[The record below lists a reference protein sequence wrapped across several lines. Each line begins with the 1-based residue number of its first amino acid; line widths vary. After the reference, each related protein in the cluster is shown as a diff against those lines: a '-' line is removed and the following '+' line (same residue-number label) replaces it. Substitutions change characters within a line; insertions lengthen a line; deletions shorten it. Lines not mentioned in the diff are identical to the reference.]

1 MDYCNNFS
9 SDRNLCFIK
18 GNLDEIKN
26 RGYCILDFNFS
37 LWLLKGSPTLE
48 NAVITIGLFIIS
60 SELMLWKKYF
70 EIDKNTAVSFMR
82 LKNDISNISKKLD
95 GIEKLIRNKK

>member
-1 MDYCNNFS
+1 MKLKIEDIVFWV
-9 SDRNLCFIK
+9 L
-18 GNLDEIKN
+18 
-26 RGYCILDFNFS
+26 ILATIVVL

-70 EIDKNTAVSFMR
+70 EIGKNTAVSFMR

-95 GIEKLIRNKK
+95 VIEKLIKNKK

>member
-1 MDYCNNFS
+1 MKLKIEDIVFW
-9 SDRNLCFIK
+9 
-18 GNLDEIKN
+18 
-26 RGYCILDFNFS
+26 ILILATVAVI

>member
-1 MDYCNNFS
+1 MHPYQPAN
-9 SDRNLCFIK
+9 
-18 GNLDEIKN
+18 
-26 RGYCILDFNFS
+26 
-37 LWLLKGSPTLE
+37 LE
-48 NAVITIGLFIIS
+48 NAIVTIGLFIIS